1 MSRQAAQFYRWSQ
14 PRSIITSGSL
24 GTMGFGLPAAIGAQF
39 SRPDSTVVLIDGDSS
54 FNMTLNDLGTVA
66 EHKLPIKIFILNDG
80 RQQMVHV
87 WQKLFFD
94 GRLVATDNVN
104 PDYSMLAKAYGIE
117 AWPCS
122 DEAELLPTIER
133 MFAHDGPCLVDF
145 KVQPDICLPMVA
157 PGKALDDMF
166 LPGDIK
172 LSDDRKLTGMA
183 PS

>member
-1 MSRQAAQFYRWSQ
+1 M
-14 PRSIITSGSL
+14 
-24 GTMGFGLPAAIGAQF
+24 
-39 SRPDSTVVLIDGDSS
+39 LIDGDSS